1 MVAAVL
7 AWAGFGTAA
16 LGASELALPALFPP
30 LVWGVD
36 EIYRARMHRRGT
48 TCDRGGIM
56 RVRDIMTSAVHV
68 VAADAPV
75 ESAADLMT
83 MHAVTAL
90 PVLDGDGL
98 LVGMVSDSDL
108 LWHRVPAEPTTD
120 VRGHPDTDPAA
131 RPGLV
136 MEIMSEYP
144 LATTP
149 GADVADVAQVM
160 LDHDVRSLP
169 VMENRT
175 VIGIVSRRDIVKAM
189 VRDDHVLTADVQQ
202 RLDEYSGRRG
212 WWTATVQ
219 AGTAV
224 VTGPFPNEQQ
234 RRIAAVLARA
244 VPGVAA
250 VRLDPRPGTNGTVTR
265 SKAVMA

>member
-1 MVAAVL
+1 
-7 AWAGFGTAA
+7 
-16 LGASELALPALFPP
+16 
-30 LVWGVD
+30 
-36 EIYRARMHRRGT
+36 
-48 TCDRGGIM
+48 
-56 RVRDIMTSAVHV
+56 MTSPVHV

-90 PVLDGDGL
+90 PVLNREGL

-108 LWHRVPAEPTTD
+108 LWHRVPAGPTAD
-120 VRGHPDTDPAA
+120 PADHPDTDPAH
-131 RPGLV
+131 RPALV

-169 VMENRT
+169 VLENRK

-189 VRDDHVLTADVQQ
+189 VRDDRVLTADVQQ
-202 RLDEYSGRRG
+202 RLDEYAGRRG
-212 WWTATVQ
+212 LWTATVQ
-219 AGTAV
+219 AGVAV
-224 VTGPFPNEQQ
+224 LSGRFPNEQQ
-234 RRIAAVLARA
+234 RRIATVLART

-250 VRLDPRPGTNGTVTR
+250 VRLDPESGPNGTVR
-265 SKAVMA
+265 GDEAVMA